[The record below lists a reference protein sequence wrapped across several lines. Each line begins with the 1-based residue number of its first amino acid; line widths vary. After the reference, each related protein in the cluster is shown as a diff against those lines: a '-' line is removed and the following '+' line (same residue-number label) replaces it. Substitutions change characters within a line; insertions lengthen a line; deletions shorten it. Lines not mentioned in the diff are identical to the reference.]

1 MGTNNEKLLND
12 DFYIGLRQRRA
23 RGQVANVRA
32 YLNVNQLVL
41 SDIELNFVSSLQ
53 EYAELLNE
61 FMSAVKQKY
70 GEKVLIQ
77 VEQISLAA
85 FSCNVTVVIMT

>member
-12 DFYIGLRQRRA
+12 EFYIGLRQRRA
-23 RGQVANVRA
+23 RGQVANVQA
-32 YLNVNQLVL
+32 YLNVDQLVL

-77 VEQISLAA
+77 VEHLTCLLFPCDVLLVI
-85 FSCNVTVVIMT
+85 VT